1 MIIIIYIH
9 GSNAPAAKTD
19 KQGHKEKIMAQYQI
33 THSCGHTK
41 THQIFGTNS
50 KGQRDNKRA
59 WLATTLCEDC
69 YKAEQNAKHAAENA
83 AAAKANK
90 AAALPELTGTPKQIA
105 WAESIRAAK
114 IAELDGIMKPDA
126 ANGEYPEIY
135 AQCMDIINAVKNQT
149 SASYWID
156 NRTKVFNGRWL
167 QNQHQTKYGN

>member
-1 MIIIIYIH
+1 MLPAIVIVAIIAGVLIGLLGRYWAIRR
-9 GSNAPAAKTD
+9 GDVDTPR
-19 KQGHKEKIMAQYQI
+19 E
-33 THSCGHTK
+33 
-41 THQIFGTNS
+41 
-50 KGQRDNKRA
+50 
-59 WLATTLCEDC
+59 
-69 YKAEQNAKHAAENA
+69 
-83 AAAKANK
+83 

-105 WAESIRAAK
+105 WAESIRAEK

>member
-1 MIIIIYIH
+1 MSAMLPAIVIVAIIAGVLIGLLGRYWAIRR
-9 GSNAPAAKTD
+9 GDVDTPR
-19 KQGHKEKIMAQYQI
+19 E
-33 THSCGHTK
+33 
-41 THQIFGTNS
+41 
-50 KGQRDNKRA
+50 
-59 WLATTLCEDC
+59 
-69 YKAEQNAKHAAENA
+69 
-83 AAAKANK
+83 ANK

-105 WAESIRAAK
+105 WAESIRAEK

>member
-1 MIIIIYIH
+1 
-9 GSNAPAAKTD
+9 
-19 KQGHKEKIMAQYQI
+19 MAQYQI

-83 AAAKANK
+83 AAAEANK

-114 IAELDGIMKPDA
+114 IAELDGLLGPAD
-126 ANGEYPEIY
+126 GEQDELHRELQ
-135 AQCMDIINAVKNQT
+135 AIIDAVKNQK
-149 SASYWID
+149 SAVYWID
-156 NRTKVFNGRWL
+156 NRTKDFDAWWL
-167 QNQHQTKYGN
+167 ENQYNAQQN